1 MFLAVFWDKK
11 ACKKLFLTWRAL
23 VCRQCRERKTG
34 LQMFTVVGLEEF
46 PLVKVGDDL
55 AKIIVQT
62 ARRNKV
68 SIDDGDIFL
77 VSQKVVSKAEG
88 RLAGLSSVE
97 PSERAREIAAR
108 TIKDARFVELVLRE
122 TRHIVKAVPGFL
134 VVRDRRGW
142 VCLNAGVDKSN
153 VSPVDRVE
161 VSLLPV
167 DPDESARWIHKE
179 ITNLTGR
186 KVGVI
191 VCDTYSR
198 PFRRG
203 QVEFAIGVSGVKVFK
218 DYRGEEDLFGYVL
231 LVKNVAVVDELACAA
246 ELVMG
251 QGNEAVPVAI
261 VKGLKR
267 AELCGESES
276 SIKELQLAEHEDF
289 FEGTL

>member
-1 MFLAVFWDKK
+1 M
-11 ACKKLFLTWRAL
+11 
-23 VCRQCRERKTG
+23 QS
-34 LQMFTVVGLEEF
+34 FTVVGLDGF

-55 AKIIVQT
+55 AKIIVET
-62 ARRNKV
+62 ARKNEV
-68 SIDDGDIFL
+68 GIEDGDIVL

-88 RLAGLSSVE
+88 RLADLSSVKA
-97 PSERAREIAAR
+97 SERAREVAAK
-108 TIKDARFVELVLRE
+108 TGKDTRFVELVLQE
-122 TRHIVKAVPGFL
+122 TQAIVKAVPDFL
-134 VVRDRRGW
+134 VVKDKRGW

-153 VSPVDRVE
+153 VSSQDGIR

-167 DPDESARWIHKE
+167 DPDESARVIRRGLVR
-179 ITNLTGR
+179 LTGKR
-186 KVGVI
+186 VAVI

-203 QVEFAIGVSGVKVFK
+203 QAEFAIGVAGIKVFK
-218 DYRGEEDLFGYVL
+218 DYRGEKDLFGYVL
-231 LVKNVAVVDELACAA
+231 QVKNVAIIDELACAA
-246 ELVMG
+246 ELLMG

-267 AELCGESES
+267 AELCEESES